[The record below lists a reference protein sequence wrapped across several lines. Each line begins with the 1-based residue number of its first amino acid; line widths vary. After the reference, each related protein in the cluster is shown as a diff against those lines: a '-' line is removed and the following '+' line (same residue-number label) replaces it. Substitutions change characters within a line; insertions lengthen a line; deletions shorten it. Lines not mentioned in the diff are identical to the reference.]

1 MSINTTL
8 PDEAADERRRRV
20 RRSATVLV
28 LVALA
33 FYVGFIAMAVV
44 KALH

>member
-1 MSINTTL
+1 MNGNTAL
-8 PDEAADERRRRV
+8 SLEAADERRRRV
-20 RRSATVLV
+20 RRTATALG

-33 FYVGFIAMAVV
+33 FYLGFIAMAVV